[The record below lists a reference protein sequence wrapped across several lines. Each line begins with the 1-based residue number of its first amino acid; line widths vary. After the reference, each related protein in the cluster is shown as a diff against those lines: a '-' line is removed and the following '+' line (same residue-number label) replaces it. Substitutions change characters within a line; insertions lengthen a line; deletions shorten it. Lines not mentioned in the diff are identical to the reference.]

1 MAMETFFIILFII
14 AFSIALGII
23 AYTLYDMSKKISSTS
38 TEETFDE
45 KFKAIQE
52 ELNDTF
58 ENLSNKVLVDQS
70 DKSLEKMKKSLNELL
85 DNFEKN
91 QISSLN
97 KNTDELTKE
106 IVIQKELTKL
116 ISEDNKKFEKILNSP
131 GPRGDWGEFRIKQ
144 ILETA
149 GLKEGIHYTHNKKTE
164 TSSDRPDYVIN
175 MADGKKLILDSK
187 FPFTAFSEYL
197 DTEDLNERKKLI
209 TKHASETRKQMES
222 LSKKKYWDQYK
233 DAAPFVIMV
242 LPSDELLYAAFQGD
256 ETLLNDSVKNN
267 IYLCS
272 PINLLAMMQV
282 IFQGH
287 TNINLNE
294 NAQKVI
300 LAAKELLNVIAN
312 FGKSFKMIGYHG
324 EKLVKFQRDAAK
336 NFENK
341 LKPKLEKIEELGAK
355 LDKGKQIDPGI
366 KMIEELPYAIED
378 EDNKEEP
385 SEEE

>member
-1 MAMETFFIILFII
+1 
-14 AFSIALGII
+14 
-23 AYTLYDMSKKISSTS
+23 
-38 TEETFDE
+38 
-45 KFKAIQE
+45 
-52 ELNDTF
+52 
-58 ENLSNKVLVDQS
+58 
-70 DKSLEKMKKSLNELL
+70 MK
-85 DNFEKN
+85 EKN
-91 QISSLN
+91 LLQSMHQKQEN
-97 KNTDELTKE
+97 KW
-106 IVIQKELTKL
+106 
-116 ISEDNKKFEKILNSP
+116 S
-131 GPRGDWGEFRIKQ
+131 
-144 ILETA
+144 
-149 GLKEGIHYTHNKKTE
+149 HY
-164 TSSDRPDYVIN
+164 P
-175 MADGKKLILDSK
+175 
-187 FPFTAFSEYL
+187 
-197 DTEDLNERKKLI
+197 
-209 TKHASETRKQMES
+209 
-222 LSKKKYWDQYK
+222 KKKYWDQYK

-256 ETLLNDSVKNN
+256 ETLLNDSVQKN

-294 NAQKVI
+294 NAQKVR

-312 FGKSFKMIGYHG
+312 FGESFRMIGYHG

-341 LKPKLEKIEELGAK
+341 LKPKLEKIEELGVK

-385 SEEE
+385 SEKE